1 MLMEMNGKTGGA
13 VSGSA
18 AGAVDRTI
26 IAHWLIVLAAAA
38 LVFFTNLGGPGL
50 WDEDEPK
57 NAACA
62 QEMLQRGDWLVPTF
76 NHHLRTDKPILI
88 YWLLLTV
95 YGLFGVS
102 EFTARLPSA
111 LLSLG
116 TVWMTYEIGRVLIR
130 PSAGLWGALVL
141 TGSLMFGVAA
151 RACTPDGTL
160 LFCTT
165 LGFLCFARL
174 LARRTDVTTA
184 DDVRELRFRAVD
196 LAPFYGALGLA
207 VLAKGPAG
215 VVLPVGVAVAYLLVW
230 RAASGD
236 VMASHNGWIG
246 WFQSQTGF
254 WLRAAHPVRI
264 WTAGWRL
271 RPILAVAIVGAIAL
285 PWYVAVGL
293 KTDGAWL
300 AGFLGRHNVDR
311 FLQPL
316 ENHSGPIVYY
326 VGSIF
331 VTMLPWSLLLPAAL
345 AAATRTVR
353 HNPVMARGELFL
365 LVWAGVYVGF
375 FSLARTKLPSY
386 VLPCYPALALLAGRL
401 LSDWVRSAV
410 EAAERVGSPSTGR
423 RELAGIMLASA
434 GGGLAFC
441 AALPFIAPVVLP
453 GDTGFMAVAGLIPLA
468 GSLISW
474 WMLRAG
480 RPIPGL
486 AVFTGT
492 SLVFAATLFGG
503 VSLHVDRYQN
513 SEPLADLM
521 RDASGET
528 FEVGTFDFFR
538 PSLVFYA
545 RKKVHELTTPEACRE
560 FLLASPGNYVV
571 TRDDQLSK
579 VLPALPEGAT
589 VLDRRRMFLRRRH
602 DVVLIGRP
610 ALQQAA
616 RSENAGRR

>member
-1 MLMEMNGKTGGA
+1 MRMLDNTGAA
-13 VSGSA
+13 VN
-18 AGAVDRTI
+18 RTV
-26 IAHWLIVLAAAA
+26 IAHWLIVLSAAA

-62 QEMLQRGDWLVPTF
+62 QEMLQRGDWVVPTF

-88 YWLLLTV
+88 YWMLLTV
-95 YGLFGVS
+95 YGWFGVS

-141 TGSLMFGVAA
+141 VASLMFGVAA

-165 LGFLCFARL
+165 LGFLGFARL
-174 LARRTDVTTA
+174 LMRRRDISSA
-184 DDVRELRFRAVD
+184 DDVRGVRFGVLE

-230 RAASGD
+230 RAVSGD
-236 VMASHNGWIG
+236 VLEPHTGWLG
-246 WFQSQTGF
+246 WLKSQSLF
-254 WLRAAHPVRI
+254 WLRVVHPVRV
-264 WTAGWRL
+264 WSAGWRL

-285 PWYVAVGL
+285 PWYVTVGL
-293 KTDGAWL
+293 RTNGDWL

-326 VGSIF
+326 VATIF
-331 VTMLPWSLLLPAAL
+331 VTMLPWSLLLPGAF
-345 AAATRTVR
+345 AAATRAAR
-353 HNPVMARGELFL
+353 RDPLAARGELFL
-365 LVWAGVYVGF
+365 LVWVAVYVGF

-386 VLPCYPALALLAGRL
+386 VLPCYPALALLVGRL
-401 LSDWVRSAV
+401 LADWVSDAV
-410 EAAERVGSPSTGR
+410 HAAR
-423 RELAGIMLASA
+423 REITPPCPAATRQLAGVMLTSA
-434 GGGLAFC
+434 AGSVAFC
-441 AALPFIAPVVLP
+441 AAMPFIAPIVLP
-453 GDTGFMAVAGLIPLA
+453 GDSGGMAVAGMVPLVGSLA
-468 GSLISW
+468 GWGL
-474 WMLRAG
+474 LRSG
-480 RPIPGL
+480 RAVPGL
-486 AVFTGT
+486 ATFMAT
-492 SLVFAATLFGG
+492 SLLFATTLFGG

-513 SEPLADLM
+513 SEPLTNLM
-521 RDASGET
+521 RQSSGEQ

-545 RKKVHELTTPEACRE
+545 RKKVHELSTPEACRE
-560 FLLASPGNYVV
+560 FLLAAPGNYVV
-571 TRDDQLSK
+571 TREDQLPK
-579 VLPALPEGAT
+579 LQPALPEGA
-589 VLDRRRMFLRRRH
+589 VILDQRRMFLRRRH

-610 ALQQAA
+610 VATQAA
-616 RSENAGRR
+616 REVPLPR